1 MNIKKSLKLS
11 VTLEYILT
19 FLMVSCGILS
29 IGFLIN
35 FILSFFEVIVFSS
48 STLFFPLIFHPF

>member
-11 VTLEYILT
+11 ANLGYILT

-29 IGFLIN
+29 IGFLVD
-35 FILSFFEVIVFSS
+35 FILSF
-48 STLFFPLIFHPF
+48 LR